1 MLYGDIFWEIITLF
15 LLTREMYQIKTCHN
29 FFFLNIHF
37 RENLYMREQGTLFFL
52 VGRKLF
58 PSFNDNKEDILVGRM
73 LRCQTSWPHL
83 LSCPHFGTNK
93 GMANVWPSCRI
104 PAHIKSYW
112 ELVGFWM
119 GTIPHATVMHVKR
132 EHGQLCDLIDSGFI
146 REEQHPDWAVNIV
159 PVTKKNGKIWICI
172 DFRDKWSLSQ
182 RRIPSPNHGYHDWQY
197 VGFERMSFMDRFSG
211 YNQIKM
217 YPDDEKHTSFRT
229 PLGVYCYTVIPFGL
243 KNAGATCNG
252 PR

>member
-104 PAHIKSYW
+104 PAHKKSYW

-119 GTIPHATVMHVKR
+119 GTIPYAIVMHVKR
-132 EHGQLCDLIDSGFI
+132 EHGQLCDLTAI
-146 REEQHPDWAVNIV
+146 A
-159 PVTKKNGKIWICI
+159 
-172 DFRDKWSLSQ
+172 Q
-182 RRIPSPNHGYHDWQY
+182 RKPYWD
-197 VGFERMSFMDRFSG
+197 
-211 YNQIKM
+211 
-217 YPDDEKHTSFRT
+217 TSFSMLCF
-229 PLGVYCYTVIPFGL
+229 PYTIIGCRESGRMRKIENGSRVCLVVVIGR
-243 KNAGATCNG
+243 NS
-252 PR
+252 